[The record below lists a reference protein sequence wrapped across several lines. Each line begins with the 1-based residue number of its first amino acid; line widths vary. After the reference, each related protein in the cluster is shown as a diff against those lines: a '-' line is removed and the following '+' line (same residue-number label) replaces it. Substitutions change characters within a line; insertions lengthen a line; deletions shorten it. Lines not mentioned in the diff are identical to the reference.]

1 MTAHVEEDITDAILK
16 TEAVD
21 TVVPRPSVLRNPQ
34 REIFL
39 ADSHQALV
47 DQEPARARVL
57 MATFWL
63 ALVVML
69 GWAALTK
76 VDEITKGEGRVIPSR
91 QLQVLQSLDGGV
103 VSEIL
108 VKEGQVVEAQQP
120 LVTIDATRFDSSMQ
134 ENRAQQLALTAR
146 ISRLRALAE
155 DRPFNA
161 GEEVL
166 KEAPRIAEAETRAYE
181 AARATLS
188 AQVSVAQQQLAQ
200 RERELEEAKARR
212 VQAAQAYE
220 LTAKELAFTKP
231 LLAAGAVSEVDL
243 LRLERDVSRFAGER
257 DVAAAQILRTQSAI
271 VEVQR
276 KIGEIQAAFRTDAR
290 KELADTMGKLNV
302 SSAGGIGLQDR
313 VAKSVLRS
321 PVKGTVKR
329 LLVATVGGVVQP
341 GKDVIEIV
349 PLEESLMLDA
359 RVQAKDIAFI
369 RPGAKAMVKF
379 TAYDFSIYGGLE
391 AKVELIGAD
400 SITDD
405 RGNTYYVVRLRTDKP
420 QLGPKMP
427 IIPGML
433 AEVDIMTGQKTILQ
447 YLLKPVLKARQAAMT
462 ER

>member
-1 MTAHVEEDITDAILK
+1 MSADVEDISDAVLK
-16 TEAVD
+16 TEAAQ
-21 TVVPRPSVLRNPQ
+21 TVVPRPSALRKPQ
-34 REIFL
+34 RDIFL
-39 ADSHQALV
+39 PDAQLALIE
-47 DQEPARARVL
+47 QEPARARVL
-57 MATFWL
+57 MKVFWAAL
-63 ALVVML
+63 AILL
-69 GWAALTK
+69 GWAALTS
-76 VDEITKGEGRVIPSR
+76 VDEITRGEGRVIPSR

-108 VKEGQVVEAQQP
+108 VKEGQVVEAGQP

-134 ENRAQQLALTAR
+134 ENRAQQLALAAR
-146 ISRLRALAE
+146 VARLRALAE
-155 DRPFNA
+155 DRPFSA
-161 GEEVL
+161 PEDVL
-166 KEAPRIAEAETRAYE
+166 KEAPKIADAEVRAYE

-188 AQVSVAQQQLAQ
+188 AQLGVAQQQLAQ

-220 LTAKELAFTKP
+220 LTAKELSFTRP

-271 VEVQR
+271 AEVQR
-276 KIGEIQAAFRTDAR
+276 KMGEIQAAFRTDAR
-290 KELADTMGKLNV
+290 KELADTQGKLNV
-302 SSAGGIGLQDR
+302 SSAGGVGLADK
-313 VAKSVLRS
+313 VTKSVLRS

-329 LLVATVGGVVQP
+329 LLVATVGGVVP
-341 GKDVIEIV
+341 PAKDVVEVV
-349 PLEESLMLDA
+349 PLEESLLLDTK
-359 RVQAKDIAFI
+359 VQARDIAFI
-369 RPGAKAMVKF
+369 RPGARAVVKF
-379 TAYDFSIYGGLE
+379 TAYDFSIYGGVD

-405 RGNTYYVVRLRTDKP
+405 RGNTFYMVRIRTDKS

-447 YLLKPVLKARQAAMT
+447 YMLKPVLKARQAAMT